1 MFSRF
6 AAGYAKTTFHSVILM
21 PMLRTTVLFA
31 IMSAACTAGELKESF
46 LTAAISVTPKEWDK
60 EANYATLERF
70 AREAAAHGA
79 KLIVTPEGFLEGY
92 VGNEHKNPEV
102 TRERY
107 LAIGEPV
114 DGPVMA
120 RIRALARELKVHL
133 SVGFAERRGDAM
145 FNSTALIDPK
155 GEIALL
161 YSKSHTAHDEP
172 FNTKG
177 IEFPVAPTALG
188 RIGSLICYDRR
199 LPETARV
206 LAVKGAQLL
215 LVPAWGSYDE
225 MNDALM
231 RTRAFENSVWVAF
244 VHPKRALIIDPR
256 GKVIAQSQDEGDQLV
271 YGKIVLD
278 ERVGSG
284 PIRDRKPEI
293 YGEILQ

>member
-1 MFSRF
+1 ML
-6 AAGYAKTTFHSVILM
+6 K
-21 PMLRTTVLFA
+21 LRTIALGALLAVV
-31 IMSAACTAGELKESF
+31 CTAAEPKQSF
-46 LTAAISVTPKEWDK
+46 LMAAISVTPKEWDK
-60 EANYATLERF
+60 EANYITLERF
-70 AREAAAHGA
+70 ARQAAARGA
-79 KLIVTPEGFLEGY
+79 KLIATPEGFLEGY
-92 VGNEHKNPEV
+92 VGNENKNPEV

-114 DGPVMA
+114 DGPVMT
-120 RIRALARELKVHL
+120 RIRALARELNVHL

-145 FNSTALIDPK
+145 FNSTAVIDPE

-177 IEFPVAPTALG
+177 IEFPVAATALG

-215 LVPAWGSYDE
+215 LVPAWGSYNE

-231 RTRAFENSVWVAF
+231 RTRAFENGVWVAF

-256 GKVIAQSQDEGDQLV
+256 GNVVARNDGEGDQLV
-271 YGKIVLD
+271 YGEIVLD

-293 YGEILQ
+293 YGEILR

>member
-1 MFSRF
+1 
-6 AAGYAKTTFHSVILM
+6 M
-21 PMLRTTVLFA
+21 PMLRTIGLGVLL
-31 IMSAACTAGELKESF
+31 ACVCAAGELKESF
-46 LTAAISVTPKEWDK
+46 VMAAVSVTPKEWDK
-60 EANYATLERF
+60 EANYRTFEQF
-70 AREAAAHGA
+70 AREAAGRGA

-92 VGNEHKNPEV
+92 VGNENKNPEV
-102 TRERY
+102 TLERY
-107 LAIGEPV
+107 RAIAEPI
-114 DGPVMA
+114 DGAVMT
-120 RIRALARELKVHL
+120 RIRTLARELDVHL
-133 SVGFAERRGDAM
+133 SVGFAERRGDEM
-145 FNSTALIDPK
+145 FNSTAVIDPK

-177 IEFPVAPTALG
+177 VEFPVAATALG

-215 LVPAWGSYDE
+215 LVPAWGSYSE

-231 RTRAFENSVWVAF
+231 RTRAFENGVWVAF

-256 GKVIAQSQDEGDQLV
+256 GNVVAKNMGEQDQLV
-271 YGKIVLD
+271 YGEIVLD

-293 YGEILQ
+293 YGELLK

>member
-1 MFSRF
+1 MFRRVIPF
-6 AAGYAKTTFHSVILM
+6 VVIAALSLTLAADGGAAELQASFVI
-21 PMLRTTVLFA
+21 
-31 IMSAACTAGELKESF
+31 AAV
-46 LTAAISVTPKEWDK
+46 SVTPQEWDK

-70 AREAAAHGA
+70 ARQAAAGGA

-92 VGNEHKNPEV
+92 VGNENKNPEV

-114 DGPVMA
+114 DGPVMQ
-120 RIRALARELKVHL
+120 RIRALARELNVHL

-145 FNSTALIDPK
+145 FNSTVVIDPK

-177 IEFPVAPTALG
+177 VEFPVSATALG
-188 RIGSLICYDRR
+188 RIGALICYDRR

-215 LVPAWGSYDE
+215 LVPAWGSYNE
-225 MNDALM
+225 LNDALM
-231 RTRAFENSVWVAF
+231 RTRAFENGVWVAF
-244 VHPKRALIIDPR
+244 VHPKRALIIDPQ
-256 GKVIAQSQDEGDQLV
+256 GKVVAQNEGEGDQLV
-271 YGKIVLD
+271 YGQIVLD
-278 ERVGSG
+278 QRVGAG

-293 YGEILQ
+293 YRDILQ

>member
-1 MFSRF
+1 
-6 AAGYAKTTFHSVILM
+6 
-21 PMLRTTVLFA
+21 MLRVVALTILLATV
-31 IMSAACTAGELKESF
+31 SGAAELASSF
-46 LTAAISVTPKEWDK
+46 LMAAVSVTPKEWDK
-60 EANYATLERF
+60 EANYSTFERF
-70 AREAAAHGA
+70 AREGAAHGA
-79 KLIVTPEGFLEGY
+79 KLIVSPEGFLEGY
-92 VGNEHKNPEV
+92 VGNEKKNPEA

-107 LAIGEPV
+107 LAIGEPI
-114 DGPVMA
+114 DGPIMM
-120 RIRALARELKVHL
+120 RIRALARELDVYL
-133 SVGFAERRGDAM
+133 SIGFAERRGEQM
-145 FNSTALIDPK
+145 FNSTAVIDPK

-177 IEFPVAPTALG
+177 VEFPVAATALG

-215 LVPAWGSYDE
+215 LVPAWGTNNE

-256 GKVIAQSQDEGDQLV
+256 GNVVAQNEGEQDQLV
-271 YGKIVLD
+271 YGEIVLD

-293 YGEILQ
+293 YGEILR

>member
-1 MFSRF
+1 
-6 AAGYAKTTFHSVILM
+6 M
-21 PMLRTTVLFA
+21 PMIRTAVLLVA
-31 IMSAACTAGELKESF
+31 MVGVSAAGELKDLF
-46 LTAAISVTPKEWDK
+46 LMAAVSVTPKEWDK
-60 EANYATLERF
+60 EANYRTLERF
-70 AREAAAHGA
+70 AREAAARGA

-92 VGNEHKNPEV
+92 VGNEKKNPEA

-107 LAIGEPV
+107 LAIGEPI
-114 DGPVMA
+114 DGPVMT
-120 RIRALARELKVHL
+120 RIRALARELNVHL
-133 SVGFAERRGDAM
+133 SVGFAQRRGDEM
-145 FNSTALIDPK
+145 FNSTAVIDPE

-177 IEFPVAPTALG
+177 VEFPVAETALG

-206 LAVKGAQLL
+206 LAVKGTQLL
-215 LVPAWGSYDE
+215 LVPAWGSADE

-256 GKVIAQSQDEGDQLV
+256 GKVVAKDDGTGDQLV
-271 YGKIVLD
+271 YGEIVLD

-293 YGEILQ
+293 YGEILR